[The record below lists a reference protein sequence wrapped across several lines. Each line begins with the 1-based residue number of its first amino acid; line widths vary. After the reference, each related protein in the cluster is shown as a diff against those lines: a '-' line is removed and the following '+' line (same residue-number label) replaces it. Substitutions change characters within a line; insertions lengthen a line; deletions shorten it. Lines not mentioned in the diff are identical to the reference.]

1 MDVTLSPCKLKGHI
15 NAISSKSFAHRMI
28 ISAALCSEPTHII
41 LNTFSE
47 DINATLKCIEALG
60 ARVKHVNDGIIITPV
75 NRTSPP
81 ENPVL
86 NCCES
91 GSTARFIIPVASTFC
106 PEFTATGSGRL
117 PERPFSPLIYQM
129 NLHGVTADSDKLP
142 IHCRGILEPGKYE
155 LAGDISSQYI
165 TGLMLA
171 LPQCRGNSEIV
182 LTSPL
187 ESSAYVDITAEVL
200 STFGITVEKNKSGY
214 AITSSDYISPKETAV
229 EGDWSNAAFWLAA
242 DMLCGGVT
250 VDGLNPDSVQGDK
263 AFSDVAGSDIIDAR
277 EIPDLVPILAVVACA
292 RHGRTQIIN
301 AQRLRLKESDRIKTV
316 CSVLSSLGADI
327 SETEDGLVIVGHGS
341 LKGGICNG
349 FNDHR
354 IVMSCAIASLICE
367 NSVTVHGAEAVNKS
381 YPNFFH
387 DFESLKIN

>member
-1 MDVTLSPCKLKGHI
+1 MDITLSPCKLKGHI
-15 NAISSKSFAHRMI
+15 NAISSKSFAHRI
-28 ISAALCSEPTHII
+28 IMSAALCSEPTHII

-60 ARVKHVNDGIIITPV
+60 ARIKYENDGLTVTPV

-81 ENPVL
+81 KSPVL
-86 NCCES
+86 DCCES
-91 GSTARFIIPVASTFC
+91 GSTARFIIPVAAAFC
-106 PEFTATGSGRL
+106 PDFTAIGSGRL
-117 PERPFSPLIYQM
+117 PERPFSPLIEQM
-129 NLHGVTADSDKLP
+129 RLHGITADRDKLP
-142 IHCRGILEPGKYE
+142 IHCNGILESGKYE
-155 LAGDISSQYI
+155 LAGNISSQYI

-171 LPQCRGNSEIV
+171 LPQCTGNSEIA

-187 ESSAYVDITAEVL
+187 ESAAYVDITIEVL
-200 STFGITVEKNKSGY
+200 SKFGIKVEKNKSGY
-214 AITSSDYISPKETAV
+214 AIISSEYISPKETAV
-229 EGDWSNAAFWLAA
+229 EGDWSNASFWLAA

-292 RHGRTQIIN
+292 KHGKTQIVN

-316 CSVLSSLGADI
+316 CSALSSLGADI
-327 SETEDGLVIVGHGS
+327 SETDDGLIITGHGT
-341 LKGGICNG
+341 LKGGICSG

-367 NSVTVHGAEAVNKS
+367 NSVTIHGAEAVNKS
-381 YPNFFH
+381 YPKFFH